1 MVLRMMKTVC
11 QTFAFCIALSLM
23 LLPTQCLAEYEIEI
37 APKVINLSCGG
48 NDFSVHTNIPCGDVD
63 MGVDAEVCLRIEGNP
78 ECDSEDDC
86 CEICSHPSKC
96 DSRGNFVGKFEVEDV
111 VNGLCLDVGL
121 YRLVLS
127 GTIDGL
133 PFTAQQECEMV
144 CDDEESENGE
154 IECEQECEELKV
166 IDNAN
171 SCASVEKEENASEE
185 KGQNRYRKF
194 LGCMQECMQE

>member
-11 QTFAFCIALSLM
+11 QTFAFCVALSLM

-63 MGVDAEVCLRIEGNP
+63 MGVDAEVCLRMEGNQ
-78 ECDSEDDC
+78 ECNSEDDC

-111 VNGLCLDVGL
+111 VNGLCLDVGF

-127 GTIDGL
+127 GTTINGD
-133 PFTAQQECEMV
+133 PFSAEQIEG
-144 CDDEESENGE
+144 EES
-154 IECEQECEELKV
+154 KV
-166 IDNAN
+166 IDNSN
-171 SCASVEKEENASEE
+171 SCASDDKEEKASDE